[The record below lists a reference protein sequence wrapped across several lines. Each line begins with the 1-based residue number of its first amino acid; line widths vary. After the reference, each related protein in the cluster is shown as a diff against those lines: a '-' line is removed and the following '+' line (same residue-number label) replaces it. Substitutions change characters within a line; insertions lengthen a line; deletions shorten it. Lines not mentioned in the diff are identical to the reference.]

1 LTLKAIRR
9 IIASVNA
16 CPLGMQC
23 VVDGATFKV
32 AGQRWQIVYGDPGRK
47 NLGVCL
53 YGLRRIVI
61 RRGLTKAEEVGVV
74 MHEAIHAGGYYLN
87 EEAVETIEYAIMGA
101 LKATGNLPCED

>member
-1 LTLKAIRR
+1 MEQPSRSPGSAGR
-9 IIASVNA
+9 SS
-16 CPLGMQC
+16 M
-23 VVDGATFKV
+23 ATRGVKT
-32 AGQRWQIVYGDPGRK
+32 W
-47 NLGVCL
+47 GVCL

-61 RRGLTKAEEVGVV
+61 RRGLTKAEEIGVV